1 MAKID
6 LKSKFSSIPYFRN
19 YILSQAQ
26 SKILAQTQGLYPAPL
41 RILDVIRQT
50 LERGSIVCYNAETE
64 GFADLG
70 MTQESKAL
78 IHLFHARTECKK
90 NKYSQVEQ
98 DIQCKQI
105 GIIGGGDIGLGI
117 SQVSIEK
124 DYKVILYDNNLNRLH
139 RDRTKIEQIYDN
151 LIKQKRMTK

>member
-1 MAKID
+1 MSWTNRYQIKIQFD
-6 LKSKFSSIPYFRN
+6 TVLSKLHSLSSAIESSCSNARS
-19 YILSQAQ
+19 LSCT
-26 SKILAQTQGLYPAPL
+26 ITN
-41 RILDVIRQT
+41 
-50 LERGSIVCYNAETE
+50 SIVGYNAETE
-64 GFADLG
+64 AFADLG

-105 GIIGGGDIGLGI
+105 GIIGSGEISLGI

-124 DYKVILYDNNLNRLH
+124 DYKVILYENNLSRLH
-139 RDRTKIEQIYDN
+139 RDRTKIGQIYDN

>member
-1 MAKID
+1 
-6 LKSKFSSIPYFRN
+6 
-19 YILSQAQ
+19 
-26 SKILAQTQGLYPAPL
+26 
-41 RILDVIRQT
+41 
-50 LERGSIVCYNAETE
+50 
-64 GFADLG
+64 

-105 GIIGGGDIGLGI
+105 GIIGSGEISLGI

-124 DYKVILYDNNLNRLH
+124 DYKVILYENNLSRLH
-139 RDRTKIEQIYDN
+139 RDRTKIGQIYDN